1 MGEVRCARGR
11 EAGRVTL
18 DGWGGA
24 TRAAMRL
31 WRQGGLRGG
40 MCILNK
46 ETVWRGRRNGTYI
59 DVPSESVVLESR
71 RGERRV
77 GRLRRSCQSGGGV
90 RERR

>member
-1 MGEVRCARGR
+1 MCQGKRGWSGYARWVGRCNASCDAVV
-11 EAGRVTL
+11 EAGQVE
-18 DGWGGA
+18 
-24 TRAAMRL
+24 
-31 WRQGGLRGG
+31 GG

-46 ETVWRGRRNGTYI
+46 EAVWRGRRNGTYI

-71 RGERRV
+71 REERRV